1 MNLDPKQKCAMCVV
15 LLTTCWEI
23 TINTA
28 EKCAPPNTANIQVIT
43 FPLTVTGAYVP
54 ILDLAGKDATDIFDS
69 VHTRG
74 MLDDFDVIG
83 ELKK

>member
-1 MNLDPKQKCAMCVV
+1 MRYERETNL
-15 LLTTCWEI
+15 L
-23 TINTA
+23 
-28 EKCAPPNTANIQVIT
+28 
-43 FPLTVTGAYVP
+43 GAYVP
-54 ILDLAGKDATDIFDS
+54 ILDLAGKDATEIFDS